1 MKREKKIKK
10 TEYGGGCCANEKK
23 KHLCCGFAFGSSDL
37 EFKSASDKIDI
48 ILG

>member
-1 MKREKKIKK
+1 MVVVDVQM
-10 TEYGGGCCANEKK
+10 KK
-23 KHLCCGFAFGSSDL
+23 KHICCGFAFGSSDL